1 MRVECLDGKH
11 LTIPLPELKG
21 AVRPH
26 IREVR
31 LEKDVGAVIAHNE
44 VRPRVYRSKYDAD
57 SQQQRIILEIGVL
70 LALLGV
76 NRVPVD
82 LAEQPVIKES
92 KHRGGPRTL

>member
-1 MRVECLDGKH
+1 M
-11 LTIPLPELKG
+11 
-21 AVRPH
+21 
-26 IREVR
+26 
-31 LEKDVGAVIAHNE
+31 EKDVGAVIAHNE

-82 LAEQPVIKES
+82 VAEQPVIRQLNTGMAHGYDDSERS
-92 KHRGGPRTL
+92 ARTGRNYRGLTS